1 MGPATEQ
8 TKDDLVKSLFQENS
22 RIWDKEKIEATL
34 PSAAPQIYGIKPSKE
49 GAPDKRIWLKHSS
62 GRVQQASCLP
72 PVGLKTCNIA
82 AWIVWTIWIARNHK
96 IFREKVFS
104 EQEVITK
111 ALVAAKEWEA
121 AQIQPKATKT
131 GRVKRMEEQRLDIV
145 CKSDAAWNA
154 EKMAAGAAW
163 FFITQS
169 GGQVRSDSEIFTHV
183 KSPLV
188 AEGLAMLTA
197 MEHAL
202 LWDYKQIS
210 FESDSK
216 ILVTAI
222 QEGSNISDL
231 HGILSNNRTLSE
243 CFSSVS
249 FHWVNR
255 SSVMAADM
263 VAKQTLKAFVTNP

>member
-1 MGPATEQ
+1 
-8 TKDDLVKSLFQENS
+8 
-22 RIWDKEKIEATL
+22 
-34 PSAAPQIYGIKPSKE
+34 
-49 GAPDKRIWLKHSS
+49 
-62 GRVQQASCLP
+62 
-72 PVGLKTCNIA
+72 
-82 AWIVWTIWIARNHK
+82 
-96 IFREKVFS
+96 
-104 EQEVITK
+104 
-111 ALVAAKEWEA
+111 
-121 AQIQPKATKT
+121 
-131 GRVKRMEEQRLDIV
+131 MEEQRLDIV

-154 EKMAAGAAW
+154 KKMAAGAAW

-188 AEGLAMLTA
+188 AESLAMLTA
-197 MEHAL
+197 MEQTL

-231 HGILSNNRTLSE
+231 HGILSDIRTLSE

-255 SSVMAADM
+255 SSVMVADM